1 MNTITY
7 NNKTYPKFQSEG
19 FAAQFAIPYAKHI
32 CIGRG
37 YDIGCNKLE
46 WRFPNSIPIEPRIN
60 EFDAMNL
67 PDGEVDYIFSSH
79 CLEHLQDW
87 VNVLDY
93 WSSKIRIGGV
103 LFLYLPDY
111 SQEYWKPWNNRKHK
125 NIFTPQILRDYM
137 LSTNYKNVFYSG
149 VDLNNSFMI
158 MGERQ

>member
-67 PDGEVDYIFSSH
+67 PDGEVDYIFARLGK
-79 CLEHLQDW
+79 C
-87 VNVLDY
+87 
-93 WSSKIRIGGV
+93 IRLLVI
-103 LFLYLPDY
+103 
-111 SQEYWKPWNNRKHK
+111 
-125 NIFTPQILRDYM
+125 
-137 LSTNYKNVFYSG
+137 
-149 VDLNNSFMI
+149 
-158 MGERQ
+158 